1 MKWVRWQGLIAFVV
15 VLIVVMGAWFFVVDS
30 AIEAVIEKTGT
41 RIVGAKVELGGA
53 DLSISPLGLSLT
65 ELHVTDPDAPM
76 TNAVQVDHIVLLVEG
91 AKLFRR
97 KVIVKEMTLEG
108 VRLNTPRK
116 TSGAISRRPA
126 AVPAVSKKPAGKKFA
141 LPPLEVP
148 NVEEILQREK
158 LRSLELIESLRA
170 DLQAEK
176 DQWGR
181 RLAQLPDKAKLVAYR
196 QRIENLQSAKKGGL
210 EGVLGGVSGV
220 REVMA
225 IQKDLRT
232 DLDRIK
238 TAKKE
243 LEKDLTSYRKRVEG
257 VAKAPQADVHRL
269 KEKYA
274 LSPRGLTNVSRL
286 LFGEKIGKWT
296 DTALGW
302 YERLRPV
309 LERAKEQRQGRDVVK
324 PVRGKGV
331 NVRFKE
337 HEPLP
342 DFLIRIAH
350 VSMEMPTGSIGGE
363 IRNITPDQ
371 DVLGVPLTYNFSGEN
386 LKGLRSA
393 ELDGQLNHI
402 DPSSPKDTA
411 HLKIRGYRVADLS
424 LSDSP
429 ELPMVLKKARADFR
443 VHAVLAGQALKANL
457 LAGLQSVQI
466 STGMKKE
473 AGPLAKAVASSLSD
487 VKKFSVK
494 ADISGTLKDYDI
506 QLSSDLDRVLKD
518 AVGKQVEAQAARL
531 EKDLRALISE
541 KVSGPMD
548 DLKAGLGGLDA
559 IGSEFAARLDLGG
572 DLLKGT
578 EKKGPAGLKL
588 PGLFF

>member
-1 MKWVRWQGLIAFVV
+1 MKWVRWQGLVAFAV
-15 VLIVVMGAWFFVVDS
+15 VLIVVMGVWFFVVDS

-53 DLSISPLGLSLT
+53 DLSVSPLGLSLT
-65 ELHVTDPDAPM
+65 GLHVTDPDAPM

-141 LPPLEVP
+141 LPSLEVP
-148 NVEEILQREK
+148 NAGEILQREK

-181 RLAQLPDKAKLVAYR
+181 RLAELPDKAKLVAYR

-210 EGVLGGVSGV
+210 EGVLGGV

-225 IQKDLRT
+225 VQKDLRT

-243 LEKDLTSYRKRVEG
+243 LEKSLTSFRKRVDE

-286 LFGEKIGKWT
+286 VFGEKIGKWT

-302 YERLRPV
+302 YGRLRPV

-371 DVLGVPLTYNFSGEN
+371 DVLGIPLTYNFSGKN
-386 LKGLRSA
+386 LKGLQSL

-411 HLKIRGYRVADLS
+411 NLKIRGYRVADFS

-443 VHAVLAGQALKANL
+443 VHAALAGQALKANL

-494 ADISGTLKDYDI
+494 ADISGTLNDYDI

-531 EKDLRALISE
+531 EKDLRAVISE

-559 IGSEFAARLDLGG
+559 IGSEFAARLDLGD

-578 EKKGPAGLKL
+578 EKKGPAGFKI
-588 PGLFF
+588 PGIFP

>member
-1 MKWVRWQGLIAFVV
+1 MKWVRWKGLTAFAV
-15 VLIVVMGAWFFVVDS
+15 VLIVVMGVWFFVVDS
-30 AIEAVIEKTGT
+30 AIETVIEKTGT
-41 RIVGAKVELGGA
+41 RIVGAKVELEAA

-65 ELHVTDPDAPM
+65 GLHVTDPDAPM
-76 TNAVQVDHIVLLVEG
+76 TNAVQIDRIVLLVEG

-126 AVPAVSKKPAGKKFA
+126 AVPAARKKAAGKKFA

-148 NVEEILQREK
+148 NAGEILQREK

-170 DLQAEK
+170 DLQAER

-181 RLAQLPDKAKLVAYR
+181 RLAELPDKAKLVAYR

-210 EGVLGGVSGV
+210 EGVLGGV

-225 IQKDLRT
+225 VQKDLRK

-238 TAKKE
+238 AAKKE
-243 LEKDLTSYRKRVEG
+243 LEKNLASFRKRVDE

-302 YERLRPV
+302 YGRLRPV
-309 LERAKEQRQGRDVVK
+309 LERAKEQRQGRDLVK

-350 VSMEMPTGSIGGE
+350 VSIKMPTGSIGGQ

-371 DVLGVPLTYNFSGEN
+371 DVLGVPLTYDFSGED
-386 LKGLRSA
+386 LTRLRSVK
-393 ELDGQLNHI
+393 LDGALNHVN
-402 DPSSPKDTA
+402 PSRPKDTA
-411 HLKIRGYRVADLS
+411 NFKIRGYQVTDMS
-424 LSDSP
+424 LSDST
-429 ELPMVLKKARADFR
+429 ELPMVLKKATADLEARAS
-443 VHAVLAGQALKANL
+443 LSGETLKANL
-457 LAGLQSVQI
+457 LAGLQSVEI
-466 STGMKKE
+466 ATGSQDE
-473 AGPLAKAVASSLSD
+473 AGGL
-487 VKKFSVK
+487 VK
-494 ADISGTLKDYDI
+494 AMASAVSDIKEFGVEANISGTLKAYDL

-531 EKDLRALISE
+531 GKELRLAISE
-541 KVSGPMD
+541 KVSEPMVD
-548 DLKAGLGGLDA
+548 MKASLGGLSA
-559 IGSEFAARLDLGG
+559 ISSELTARLNLGNE
-572 DLLKGT
+572 LLKGT
-578 EKKGPAGLKL
+578 KQSRRSGLKL
-588 PGLFF
+588 PF